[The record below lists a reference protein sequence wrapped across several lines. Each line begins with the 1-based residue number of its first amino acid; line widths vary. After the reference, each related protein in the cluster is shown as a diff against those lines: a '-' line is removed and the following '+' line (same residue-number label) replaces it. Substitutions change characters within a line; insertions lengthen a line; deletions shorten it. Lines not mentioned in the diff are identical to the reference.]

1 MHAAPGMGAVA
12 CGPHPSMAAQ
22 VNQRI
27 FIFGGALAK
36 GGGATNELLWMTSER
51 MEWHCQPTR
60 GDKPCPR

>member
-1 MHAAPGMGAVA
+1 
-12 CGPHPSMAAQ
+12 MAAQ

-27 FIFGGALAK
+27 FIFGGTLAK